1 MVLLDCQIDHSAK
14 LSYVDSNPSQSVQ
27 LTSCDKKHNLG
38 SRSTVCM
45 FPGNQDNK
53 KRLCASYIEESAMLG
68 EGADGDTKGGCQ
80 FPRVH
85 KSFCRSATWSSLIA
99 SPREDPINFVR
110 LEPPSPHSAE
120 RTDTIL
126 RETPIPLTPRSQQ
139 SCKARSSLPP
149 LQPLSIT
156 RRCLEEWPKA
166 GSDDIGEWPNPT
178 TPGAKR
184 NIGKINSPGIK
195 LDLGSVQ
202 RNTLPTESQLKRDKF
217 AFFSKECSRVAEH
230 IYLGS
235 DAVARN
241 REVLR
246 ENGITHVLNC
256 VGFVC
261 PEYFK
266 SDLVYKT
273 LWLQDTPSE
282 DITSILYDV
291 FDYFE
296 EVREQGGR
304 VLVHCCQ
311 GVSRST
317 SLVIAY
323 LMWRKGQ
330 SFEDAFQYVKAARGI
345 TNPNMGFA
353 CQLLQCQKRVHAAP
367 MSPSSLLRMYR
378 MAPHSSYASLH
389 LVPKAV
395 GKPSADALDSRGAFI
410 VHIPSAIYVW
420 IGQNCDPVMEKMGKA
435 AALQVVRYERA
446 QGPIVIIEEGHETDE
461 FWDAL
466 LKAPLLFDDYEKTGK
481 SAGKDVS
488 GSFLSG
494 KEEVDAAHR
503 VGVGN
508 KRVELYDID
517 FELFRRAIIGGVLPP
532 FSISGS
538 GAETHLPERES
549 GWGKLRRK
557 FVSGSVK
564 ELITASKATDNM
576 AVSALSAHEDMQ
588 LSSLDP
594 VISVSPYP
602 SPSSLPPDSIVSSK
616 SSSPSPS
623 SLSFTL
629 SPCSSAWSVFS
640 PSLSPSPVSNLS
652 EPFVR
657 SNSPFEIIAKSVS
670 FPSKGSPF
678 SLAQRR
684 GGNSQS
690 LELPALIDDSILLSK
705 GAPVDT
711 YAPLAVIEEK
721 SGRGNGDSEF
731 LFEASD
737 EVCHGVSQ
745 QEQKQ
750 SSESKDTVQNKDVW
764 LGKIYRGQNQL
775 YNSILGASPPA
786 PDICDPSSLDNE
798 SPYASRLKEKND
810 HEWMCP
816 ILYEWPKM
824 EKIDMFDADYLDSKA
839 VFILLAPRKAR
850 GDAECA
856 KVVYLWV
863 GCDSVVEK
871 DIVQV
876 DGSIGRSQLRDTDW
890 VKIGHDFL
898 ERMNLQQDIPI
909 KVVRENEEPNEFWD
923 NFISG

>member
-1 MVLLDCQIDHSAK
+1 MVLLNYQIDHSAK
-14 LSYVDSNPSQSVQ
+14 FSYVDSNPSESVQ
-27 LTSCDKKHNLG
+27 LISCGKKRN
-38 SRSTVCM
+38 SRSIVYM
-45 FPGNQDNK
+45 FPGNQDSK
-53 KRLCASYIEESAMLG
+53 KRRCASCIEESAMLG
-68 EGADGDTKGGCQ
+68 EGADGDTKGGRQ
-80 FPRVH
+80 FPRVCKTFC
-85 KSFCRSATWSSLIA
+85 KSASWSTRLVSQ
-99 SPREDPINFVR
+99 RDDPINFER
-110 LEPPSPHSAE
+110 LEPPPHSAE
-120 RTDTIL
+120 RNDNIL

-184 NIGKINSPGIK
+184 NTGKINSPGIK

-202 RNTLPTESQLKRDKF
+202 RNTLPTESLLKRDKF
-217 AFFSKECSRVAEH
+217 AFYSKECSRVAEH

-235 DAVARN
+235 DAVAKN

-273 LWLQDTPSE
+273 LWLQDSPSE

-296 EVREQGGR
+296 EVRELNGR

-378 MAPHSSYASLH
+378 MAPHSSYDSLH

-395 GKPSADALDSRGAFI
+395 SKPGADALDSRGAFI
-410 VHIPSAIYVW
+410 IHIPSAIYVW
-420 IGQNCDPVMEKMGKA
+420 IGRICDSVMEKKGKDA
-435 AALQVVRYERA
+435 ASQVVRYERA
-446 QGPIVIIEEGHETDE
+446 QGPIFIIEEGHETDE

-466 LKAPLLFDDYEKTGK
+466 SKAPLLFDDYEKTEN
-481 SAGKDVS
+481 SVGKDVL
-488 GSFLSG
+488 GSFNSG
-494 KEEVDAAHR
+494 KEDVDAARR

-508 KRVELYDID
+508 KRVESYDID
-517 FELFRRAIIGGVLPP
+517 FELFRRAIIGGVVPP

-538 GAETHLPERES
+538 GTETHLPARES

-564 ELITASKATDNM
+564 EFITASKATGNV
-576 AVSALSAHEDMQ
+576 AVSALSGYKDTQ
-588 LSSLDP
+588 LLSPDP
-594 VISVSPYP
+594 VISVSSYP
-602 SPSSLPPDSIVSSK
+602 SPSSLPPDSIISSK

-623 SLSFTL
+623 SLSFTS

-640 PSLSPSPVSNLS
+640 SSQSPSPVSNLS
-652 EPFVR
+652 DPFVR
-657 SNSPFEIIAKSVS
+657 SNRPFQIIAKPVS

-684 GGNSQS
+684 GGNSPY
-690 LELPALIDDSILLSK
+690 LELPALIDDPNLNSN
-705 GAPVDT
+705 GTPVDT
-711 YAPLAVIEEK
+711 YAPFGVTEEK
-721 SGRGNGDSEF
+721 CIRGNGDSEF
-731 LFEASD
+731 LFEACD

-745 QEQKQ
+745 KEQKQ
-750 SSESKDTVQNKDVW
+750 FSESKETVQNKDIW
-764 LGKIYRGQNQL
+764 PGKIYNGQNQL
-775 YNSILGASPPA
+775 YISMLEASSPA
-786 PDICDPSSLDNE
+786 QDISDLSSLDNE
-798 SPYASRLKEKND
+798 SPHASTLKENND
-810 HEWMCP
+810 HEWKCP
-816 ILYEWPKM
+816 ILYEWPKI

-839 VFILLAPRKAR
+839 IFILLAPSKAC
-850 GDAECA
+850 GDAECS

-863 GCDSVVEK
+863 GCNSVVEK
-871 DIVQV
+871 EIVQV
-876 DGSIGRSQLRDTDW
+876 DGSIHRSQSRDIDW
-890 VKIGHDFL
+890 VQIGHDFL
-898 ERMNLQQDIPI
+898 ERMNLKRDIPI
-909 KVVRENEEPNEFWD
+909 KVVRENEEPNDFWD
-923 NFISG
+923 NFIRG

>member
-1 MVLLDCQIDHSAK
+1 MVVLDFQNDHSAK
-14 LSYVDSNPSQSVQ
+14 LSHVDSNPSQSVQ
-27 LTSCDKKHNLG
+27 LTSCDRKQNLG
-38 SRSTVCM
+38 SRSIVCM
-45 FPGNQDNK
+45 FPGNQDSK
-53 KRLCASYIEESAMLG
+53 KRFCVSYIEESAMLG
-68 EGADGDTKGGCQ
+68 EDADGDTKGGCQ

-85 KSFCRSATWSSLIA
+85 KTFCRSATWSSRIA
-99 SPREDPINFVR
+99 SAREDPIHFRR
-110 LEPPSPHSAE
+110 LEPPPLHSAE
-120 RTDTIL
+120 KTDTIL
-126 RETPIPLTPRSQQ
+126 QETPIPLTPRSQQ

-184 NIGKINSPGIK
+184 NAGKISSPGIK

-246 ENGITHVLNC
+246 EKGITHVLNC

-266 SDLVYKT
+266 QDLVYKT
-273 LWLQDTPSE
+273 LWLQDSFSE

-330 SFEDAFQYVKAARGI
+330 SFEDAFEYVKAARGI

-378 MAPHSSYASLH
+378 MAPHSSYAPLH

-395 GKPSADALDSRGAFI
+395 GKPGADALDSRGAFI

-420 IGQNCDPVMEKMGKA
+420 IGQSCDPAMKRMGKD
-435 AALQVVRYERA
+435 AALQVVKYEKA
-446 QGPIVIIEEGHETDE
+446 QGPIVIIEEGHETNE

-466 LKAPLLFDDYEKTGK
+466 SKAPLLFDDYEKTEK
-481 SAGKDVS
+481 SAGKDVL
-488 GSFLSG
+488 GSFCSG
-494 KEEVDAAHR
+494 KEEDDAACR

-517 FELFRRAIIGGVLPP
+517 FELFRRATIGGVVPP

-538 GAETHLPERES
+538 GAETHLPARES
-549 GWGKLRRK
+549 GWGKLRRQ
-557 FVSGSVK
+557 FLSGIVK
-564 ELITASKATDNM
+564 EFITSSKATSNI
-576 AVSALSAHEDMQ
+576 AVSPVSAHEDTQ
-588 LSSLDP
+588 LLSLDP

-602 SPSSLPPDSIVSSK
+602 SPSLLPPDSVASSK

-623 SLSFTL
+623 SLSFTS
-629 SPCSSAWSVFS
+629 SPSSSAWSVFS
-640 PSLSPSPVSNLS
+640 SSQSPSPVSNLP
-652 EPFVR
+652 ECFVR
-657 SNSPFEIIAKSVS
+657 SNSPFEIIVKSVS

-684 GGNSQS
+684 GGNSPS
-690 LELPALIDDSILLSK
+690 LELPALIDDSILSSK
-705 GAPVDT
+705 GTIVNRNV
-711 YAPLAVIEEK
+711 PLAVSEEK
-721 SGRGNGDSEF
+721 SNRENGDSEF

-737 EVCHGVSQ
+737 EVCHGISQ

-750 SSESKDTVQNKDVW
+750 SSESKGSAQNKDVW

-775 YNSILGASPPA
+775 YNSISEASLPA
-786 PDICDPSSLDNE
+786 PDICDPSSLGNE
-798 SPYASRLKEKND
+798 SSRASILKEKND
-810 HEWMCP
+810 HEQMCP
-816 ILYEWPKM
+816 ILYEWPKI

-839 VFILLAPRKAR
+839 VFILLAPSKTR
-850 GDAECA
+850 GDAGCV

-863 GCDSVVEK
+863 GCNSVVEK
-871 DIVQV
+871 EIVQM
-876 DGSIGRSQLRDTDW
+876 DGSRGRSQSRDIDW
-890 VKIGHDFL
+890 VQIGHDFL
-898 ERMNLQQDIPI
+898 ERMNLQRDIPI
-909 KVVRENEEPNEFWD
+909 RVVREKEEPDEFWD